1 LCTGY
6 SERMDA
12 ARAHALGIRAL
23 LTKPVDK
30 AQMARTIRQVLE
42 EKKMEKGCL
51 TVCLDDTVQPK

>member
-30 AQMARTIRQVLE
+30 AQMARTIRQVLD
-42 EKKMEKGCL
+42 G
-51 TVCLDDTVQPK
+51 DTPRHPAAAKVSYER